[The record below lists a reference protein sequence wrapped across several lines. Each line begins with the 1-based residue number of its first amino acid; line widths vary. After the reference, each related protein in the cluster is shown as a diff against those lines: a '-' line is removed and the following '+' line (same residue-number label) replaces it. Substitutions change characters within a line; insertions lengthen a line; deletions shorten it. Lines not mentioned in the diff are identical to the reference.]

1 MAVFPEQ
8 MDRLNLQD
16 TTGSLQKIENYIRY
30 MAERMEFS
38 SSNTSKF
45 FAETGTTNA
54 SVIKALLTVADRVSL
69 IEANINMV
77 VNNTTALANSVSKL
91 QGSVDTLSGTIT
103 SMQTE
108 IENLKSRVQK
118 LEGGTEA

>member
-8 MDRLNLQD
+8 MDRLNLED

-38 SSNTSKF
+38 SSNTSKL

-69 IEANINMV
+69 VEANINMV
-77 VNNTTALANSVSKL
+77 VNNTTALANSVSKM
-91 QGSVDTLSGTIT
+91 QDSVTA
-103 SMQTE
+103 MQTE